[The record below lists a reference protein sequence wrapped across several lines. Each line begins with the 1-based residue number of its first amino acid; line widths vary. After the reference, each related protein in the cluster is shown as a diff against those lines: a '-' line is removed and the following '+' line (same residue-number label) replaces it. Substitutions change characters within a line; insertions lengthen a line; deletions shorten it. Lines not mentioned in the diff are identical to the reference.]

1 LGPLLFLIY
10 INDLP
15 LHSNLLSY
23 LFADD
28 TALSNSSSNLD
39 ELFTTANTEFHK
51 LCTYFRRNKLSLHP
65 DKTKFLLILH
75 NNTPTQPHHKLFI
88 NNNNTL
94 ETHQCNIIELN
105 RVSPTDEMPAIKY
118 LGVYFDQSL
127 NFKFHISQISKKLSH
142 ALYSLRQVKNIL
154 PAIALRTLYYSLFH
168 CHLVYAV
175 EIWSNVPLSLLNP
188 LITKQKAAIRII
200 SNKPYNAHTEPLFKA
215 LSILP
220 LSDLITYAKLKF
232 FHSYHFQTIPS
243 AFNGTWHTTL
253 EQRHLDGNIQQL
265 FNLRNNDDYYLPP
278 SRTAFISRFPFYSL
292 PSLWN
297 NLPLNLKELASKNS
311 FSYNLKKHLIDK
323 LNDHPN
329 CNRLLCPAC
338 LGAGLVGAR

>member
-1 LGPLLFLIY
+1 MSLLLNQITTALNNKKHSILIFCDLKKAFDTCNHDILFKKLINLGITGTSLLWFKNYLLNRKQFVTIENFNSTLLSILIGVPQGSILGPLLFLIY

-75 NNTPTQPHHKLFI
+75 NNTLTQPHHKLFI
-88 NNNNTL
+88 NNNNAF
-94 ETHQCNIIELN
+94 ENHQCNIIELN
-105 RVSPTDEMPAIKY
+105 RVSPTDDMPAIKY

-127 NFKFHISQISKKLSH
+127 NFKYHISHISKKLSH

-154 PAIALRTLYYSLFH
+154 PPNALRTLYYSLFH

-175 EIWSNVPLSLLNP
+175 EIWSNVPPHYLSHFSTNKKPP
-188 LITKQKAAIRII
+188 L
-200 SNKPYNAHTEPLFKA
+200 
-215 LSILP
+215 
-220 LSDLITYAKLKF
+220 
-232 FHSYHFQTIPS
+232 
-243 AFNGTWHTTL
+243 G
-253 EQRHLDGNIQQL
+253 
-265 FNLRNNDDYYLPP
+265 
-278 SRTAFISRFPFYSL
+278 
-292 PSLWN
+292 
-297 NLPLNLKELASKNS
+297 
-311 FSYNLKKHLIDK
+311 
-323 LNDHPN
+323 
-329 CNRLLCPAC
+329 
-338 LGAGLVGAR
+338 